1 MDFQDINL
9 IDQLQRALA
18 DANYVEPTPIQVQ
31 AIPPALEGRDILG
44 CAQTGTGK
52 TAAFA
57 LPILN
62 GLGKTNR
69 KAVPFLPKALIL
81 APTRELVIQIGESFD
96 NYGANLFL
104 RHTLIY
110 GGVSEV
116 RQIKAMKRGSHIVI
130 ATPGRLIDLLQ
141 QEALG
146 LSELDYFVLDEAD
159 RMLDMGFQP
168 DLERIMAELPA
179 KRHSLFFSATI
190 DDKVAKLAGSLLKDP
205 VRVDIAPEYPAV
217 ETVAQYLCHVEN
229 AKKRPLLLRLF
240 HELSPGQTMVFV
252 NKKHTA
258 DKLTTWLNK
267 KGFKT
272 DTIHGNKRQTQ
283 RERIMNKFRKEN
295 IQILVATDVASRG
308 IDIDGITHVFNYDL
322 PFDIEDYIHRI
333 GRTGRAGAKGVAVSF
348 CATHEKGTLTEIE
361 TLIGLPIQVMEN
373 RGDSYH
379 APEIESEDRLV
390 KEKSSME
397 DEPKAETDKVAVE
410 HEALT
415 EGTRPEEIV
424 EPEPTDELSEPMEIP
439 MNEDTRPDEIVEPE
453 TTVESSEPM
462 AIPMIEDSRLGE
474 IVEPET
480 TVESS
485 EPMEILMTEDT
496 RLDEIVE
503 PEPTDELSELLEIP
517 MTEGQKN
524 KPEGPEKRSLRKSE
538 NPPTEVKSEGPRKMK
553 VRPTPR
559 RARISEG
566 VIVKL
571 SDKGFG
577 FIKTKSG
584 KELYFHMSNVFGR
597 WRFDSMGEG
606 QRVSFKRVKTD
617 KGHVAEGVKGLEEPP
632 ARPNRY
638 GDRNHR
644 GGRDGDRGRRQD
656 GDRSGSRG
664 RRDGDSRGRRRD
676 GEGDSRAGGNRR
688 SGGGASRPR
697 REGGSESRGG
707 GSGNRRSGGGASRPR
722 REGGSDSRGGGSGN
736 RRSGGGASRPR
747 REGGSESRGGGGGNR
762 RSGGGSESRGGGG
775 GNRRSG
781 GGGGNR
787 RSGGGAAR
795 PNRNSGGAR
804 RSRG

>member
-415 EGTRPEEIV
+415 EGTRPDEIV
-424 EPEPTDELSEPMEIP
+424 EPETTDELSEPMEIP
-439 MNEDTRPDEIVEPE
+439 MNEDTRPDE
-453 TTVESSEPM
+453 T
-462 AIPMIEDSRLGE
+462 
-474 IVEPET
+474 VEPET

-644 GGRDGDRGRRQD
+644 GGRDGDRGRGRRQD

-707 GSGNRRSGGGASRPR
+707 G
-722 REGGSDSRGGGSGN
+722 
-736 RRSGGGASRPR
+736 
-747 REGGSESRGGGGGNR
+747 
-762 RSGGGSESRGGGG
+762 
-775 GNRRSG
+775 
-781 GGGGNR
+781 GGNR

>member
-18 DANYVEPTPIQVQ
+18 NANYVEPTPIQVQ

-415 EGTRPEEIV
+415 EGTRPDEIV
-424 EPEPTDELSEPMEIP
+424 EPETTDELSEPMEIP
-439 MNEDTRPDEIVEPE
+439 MNEDTRPDE
-453 TTVESSEPM
+453 T
-462 AIPMIEDSRLGE
+462 
-474 IVEPET
+474 VEPET

-644 GGRDGDRGRRQD
+644 GGRDGDRGRGRRQD

-707 GSGNRRSGGGASRPR
+707 GSGNRRSGGGAARPR
-722 REGGSDSRGGGSGN
+722 REGGSQSRGGGS
-736 RRSGGGASRPR
+736 
-747 REGGSESRGGGGGNR
+747 
-762 RSGGGSESRGGGG
+762 
-775 GNRRSG
+775 
-781 GGGGNR
+781 GNR

>member
-1 MDFQDINL
+1 
-9 IDQLQRALA
+9 
-18 DANYVEPTPIQVQ
+18 
-31 AIPPALEGRDILG
+31 
-44 CAQTGTGK
+44 
-52 TAAFA
+52 
-57 LPILN
+57 
-62 GLGKTNR
+62 
-69 KAVPFLPKALIL
+69 
-81 APTRELVIQIGESFD
+81 
-96 NYGANLFL
+96 
-104 RHTLIY
+104 
-110 GGVSEV
+110 
-116 RQIKAMKRGSHIVI
+116 
-130 ATPGRLIDLLQ
+130 
-141 QEALG
+141 
-146 LSELDYFVLDEAD
+146 
-159 RMLDMGFQP
+159 
-168 DLERIMAELPA
+168 
-179 KRHSLFFSATI
+179 
-190 DDKVAKLAGSLLKDP
+190 
-205 VRVDIAPEYPAV
+205 
-217 ETVAQYLCHVEN
+217 
-229 AKKRPLLLRLF
+229 
-240 HELSPGQTMVFV
+240 
-252 NKKHTA
+252 
-258 DKLTTWLNK
+258 
-267 KGFKT
+267 
-272 DTIHGNKRQTQ
+272 
-283 RERIMNKFRKEN
+283 
-295 IQILVATDVASRG
+295 
-308 IDIDGITHVFNYDL
+308 
-322 PFDIEDYIHRI
+322 
-333 GRTGRAGAKGVAVSF
+333 
-348 CATHEKGTLTEIE
+348 
-361 TLIGLPIQVMEN
+361 
-373 RGDSYH
+373 
-379 APEIESEDRLV
+379 
-390 KEKSSME
+390 
-397 DEPKAETDKVAVE
+397 
-410 HEALT
+410 
-415 EGTRPEEIV
+415 
-424 EPEPTDELSEPMEIP
+424 
-439 MNEDTRPDEIVEPE
+439 
-453 TTVESSEPM
+453 
-462 AIPMIEDSRLGE
+462 
-474 IVEPET
+474 
-480 TVESS
+480 
-485 EPMEILMTEDT
+485 MTEDT

-644 GGRDGDRGRRQD
+644 GGRDGDRGRGRRQD
-656 GDRSGSRG
+656 GDRSGARG

-707 GSGNRRSGGGASRPR
+707 G
-722 REGGSDSRGGGSGN
+722 
-736 RRSGGGASRPR
+736 
-747 REGGSESRGGGGGNR
+747 
-762 RSGGGSESRGGGG
+762 G

>member
-141 QEALG
+141 QGALG

-168 DLERIMAELPA
+168 DLERIMAELPD

-190 DDKVAKLAGSLLKDP
+190 DDKVAKLAGSLLKNP

-361 TLIGLPIQVMEN
+361 TLIGLPIEVMEN

-379 APEIESEDRLV
+379 APKIQSEDLLV

-397 DEPKAETDKVAVE
+397 EEPNAETDSVTVE
-410 HEALT
+410 HKAIT
-415 EGTRPEEIV
+415 EGTHLDEIV
-424 EPEPTDELSEPMEIP
+424 VPEPTDEL
-439 MNEDTRPDEIVEPE
+439 
-453 TTVESSEPM
+453 
-462 AIPMIEDSRLGE
+462 
-474 IVEPET
+474 
-480 TVESS
+480 S

-524 KPEGPEKRSLRKSE
+524 KPEAPEKRSLRKSE
-538 NPPTEVKSEGPRKMK
+538 NPPTGVKSEGPRKMK

-597 WRFDSMGEG
+597 WRFDSLGEG

-644 GGRDGDRGRRQD
+644 GGRDGDRGRRRD

-664 RRDGDSRGRRRD
+664 RRDGDSRGRRR
-676 GEGDSRAGGNRR
+676 EGGSDSRAGGNRH
-688 SGGGASRPR
+688 
-697 REGGSESRGG
+697 
-707 GSGNRRSGGGASRPR
+707 
-722 REGGSDSRGGGSGN
+722 
-736 RRSGGGASRPR
+736 SGGGASRPR
-747 REGGSESRGGGGGNR
+747 REGGSESRGGGGGKR
-762 RSGGGSESRGGGG
+762 RSGGGVSRSRRDGGSQSRGGGG

-781 GGGGNR
+781 GGA
-787 RSGGGAAR
+787 SR

>member
-415 EGTRPEEIV
+415 EGTRP
-424 EPEPTDELSEPMEIP
+424 
-439 MNEDTRPDEIVEPE
+439 DEIVEPE

-462 AIPMIEDSRLGE
+462 EIPMIEDTRPGE
-474 IVEPET
+474 IVEQGKT
-480 TVESS
+480 DESL

-644 GGRDGDRGRRQD
+644 GGRDGDRGRGRRQD

-707 GSGNRRSGGGASRPR
+707 G
-722 REGGSDSRGGGSGN
+722 
-736 RRSGGGASRPR
+736 
-747 REGGSESRGGGGGNR
+747 
-762 RSGGGSESRGGGG
+762 
-775 GNRRSG
+775 
-781 GGGGNR
+781 GGNR

>member
-415 EGTRPEEIV
+415 EGTRPDEIV
-424 EPEPTDELSEPMEIP
+424 EPETTDELSEPMEIP
-439 MNEDTRPDEIVEPE
+439 MNEDTRPDETVEPE

-462 AIPMIEDSRLGE
+462 EIPMTEDTRPGE
-474 IVEPET
+474 IVEQGKT
-480 TVESS
+480 DESL

-644 GGRDGDRGRRQD
+644 GGRDGDRGRGRRQD
-656 GDRSGSRG
+656 GDRSGARG

-707 GSGNRRSGGGASRPR
+707 G
-722 REGGSDSRGGGSGN
+722 
-736 RRSGGGASRPR
+736 
-747 REGGSESRGGGGGNR
+747 
-762 RSGGGSESRGGGG
+762 G

>member
-18 DANYVEPTPIQVQ
+18 NANYVEPTPIQVQ

-390 KEKSSME
+390 NEKSSME

-415 EGTRPEEIV
+415 EGTRPDEIV
-424 EPEPTDELSEPMEIP
+424 EPETTDELSEPMEIP
-439 MNEDTRPDEIVEPE
+439 MNEDTRPDE
-453 TTVESSEPM
+453 T
-462 AIPMIEDSRLGE
+462 
-474 IVEPET
+474 VEPET

-644 GGRDGDRGRRQD
+644 GGRDGDRGRGRRQD

-707 GSGNRRSGGGASRPR
+707 GSGNRRSGGGAARPR
-722 REGGSDSRGGGSGN
+722 REGGSQSRGGGS
-736 RRSGGGASRPR
+736 
-747 REGGSESRGGGGGNR
+747 
-762 RSGGGSESRGGGG
+762 
-775 GNRRSG
+775 
-781 GGGGNR
+781 GNR

>member
-397 DEPKAETDKVAVE
+397 EEPNAETDKVAVE

-415 EGTRPEEIV
+415 EGTRPDEIV
-424 EPEPTDELSEPMEIP
+424 KPEPTDELSEPMEIP

-462 AIPMIEDSRLGE
+462 EIPMTEDTRPDE

-480 TVESS
+480 TCLLYTS
-485 EPMEILMTEDT
+485 DAA
-496 RLDEIVE
+496 DE
-503 PEPTDELSELLEIP
+503 
-517 MTEGQKN
+517 
-524 KPEGPEKRSLRKSE
+524 
-538 NPPTEVKSEGPRKMK
+538 
-553 VRPTPR
+553 
-559 RARISEG
+559 
-566 VIVKL
+566 
-571 SDKGFG
+571 
-577 FIKTKSG
+577 
-584 KELYFHMSNVFGR
+584 
-597 WRFDSMGEG
+597 
-606 QRVSFKRVKTD
+606 
-617 KGHVAEGVKGLEEPP
+617 
-632 ARPNRY
+632 
-638 GDRNHR
+638 
-644 GGRDGDRGRRQD
+644 
-656 GDRSGSRG
+656 
-664 RRDGDSRGRRRD
+664 
-676 GEGDSRAGGNRR
+676 
-688 SGGGASRPR
+688 
-697 REGGSESRGG
+697 
-707 GSGNRRSGGGASRPR
+707 
-722 REGGSDSRGGGSGN
+722 
-736 RRSGGGASRPR
+736 
-747 REGGSESRGGGGGNR
+747 
-762 RSGGGSESRGGGG
+762 
-775 GNRRSG
+775 
-781 GGGGNR
+781 
-787 RSGGGAAR
+787 
-795 PNRNSGGAR
+795 
-804 RSRG
+804 

>member
-397 DEPKAETDKVAVE
+397 DEPNAETDKVAVE

-415 EGTRPEEIV
+415 EGTRPDEIV
-424 EPEPTDELSEPMEIP
+424 EPETTDELSEPMEIP
-439 MNEDTRPDEIVEPE
+439 MNEDTRPDE
-453 TTVESSEPM
+453 T
-462 AIPMIEDSRLGE
+462 
-474 IVEPET
+474 VEPET

-644 GGRDGDRGRRQD
+644 GGRDGDRGRGRRQD
-656 GDRSGSRG
+656 GDRSGARG

-707 GSGNRRSGGGASRPR
+707 G
-722 REGGSDSRGGGSGN
+722 
-736 RRSGGGASRPR
+736 
-747 REGGSESRGGGGGNR
+747 
-762 RSGGGSESRGGGG
+762 
-775 GNRRSG
+775 
-781 GGGGNR
+781 GGNR

>member
-18 DANYVEPTPIQVQ
+18 DANYVTPTPIQVQ

-62 GLGKTNR
+62 RLGKKNR
-69 KAVPFLPKALIL
+69 KAIPFLPKALIL

-96 NYGANLFL
+96 TYGANLFL

-141 QEALG
+141 QGALG
-146 LSELDYFVLDEAD
+146 LSELESFVLDEAD

-168 DLERIMAELPA
+168 DLERIMAELPD
-179 KRHSLFFSATI
+179 KRHSMFFSATI
-190 DDKVAKLAGSLLKDP
+190 DDKVAKLAGSLLQDP
-205 VRVDIAPEYPAV
+205 FRVDIAPEFPAV
-217 ETVAQYLCHVEN
+217 DTVTQYLCHVEN
-229 AKKRPLLLRLF
+229 AKKRPLLLRLL
-240 HELSPGQTMVFV
+240 HELTPGQTIVFV

-295 IQILVATDVASRG
+295 VQILVATDVASRG

-348 CATHEKGTLTEIE
+348 CATHEKGTLAEIE
-361 TLIGLPIQVMEN
+361 TLIGFPIQIMKN
-373 RGDSYH
+373 PGDSYH
-379 APEIESEDRLV
+379 TPEIKREVTTTQEI
-390 KEKSSME
+390 SSME
-397 DEPKAETDKVAVE
+397 EEASAETDNITNE
-410 HEALT
+410 HDAIT
-415 EGTRPEEIV
+415 
-424 EPEPTDELSEPMEIP
+424 
-439 MNEDTRPDEIVEPE
+439 EDTRPDEIVK
-453 TTVESSEPM
+453 
-462 AIPMIEDSRLGE
+462 
-474 IVEPET
+474 
-480 TVESS
+480 
-485 EPMEILMTEDT
+485 
-496 RLDEIVE
+496 

-524 KPEGPEKRSLRKSE
+524 KPETPVKRSLRKSE
-538 NPPTEVKSEGPRKMK
+538 NPPAEVKSDGPRKMK

-597 WRFDSMGEG
+597 WRFDSLGEG

-644 GGRDGDRGRRQD
+644 GGRDGDRGRRRD
-656 GDRSGSRG
+656 GDRDRRGSRG

-676 GEGDSRAGGNRR
+676 GE
-688 SGGGASRPR
+688 
-697 REGGSESRGG
+697 SESRGG
-707 GSGNRRSGGGASRPR
+707 GSGNRRGSGASRR
-722 REGGSDSRGGGSGN
+722 RRDGGSQ
-736 RRSGGGASRPR
+736 
-747 REGGSESRGGGGGNR
+747 SRGGGGGNR
-762 RSGGGSESRGGGG
+762 RSGGVTS
-775 GNRRSG
+775 
-781 GGGGNR
+781 
-787 RSGGGAAR
+787 R
-795 PNRNSGGAR
+795 PNRNSGGDR

>member
-415 EGTRPEEIV
+415 EGTRPDEIV
-424 EPEPTDELSEPMEIP
+424 EPETTDELSEPMEIP
-439 MNEDTRPDEIVEPE
+439 MNEDTRPDE
-453 TTVESSEPM
+453 T
-462 AIPMIEDSRLGE
+462 
-474 IVEPET
+474 VEPET

-644 GGRDGDRGRRQD
+644 GGRDGDRGRGRRQD

-688 SGGGASRPR
+688 SGGEASRPR

-747 REGGSESRGGGGGNR
+747 R
-762 RSGGGSESRGGGG
+762 
-775 GNRRSG
+775 
-781 GGGGNR
+781 
-787 RSGGGAAR
+787 
-795 PNRNSGGAR
+795 NSGGAR

>member
-18 DANYVEPTPIQVQ
+18 DANYVTPTPIQVQ

-62 GLGKTNR
+62 RLGKKNR

-96 NYGANLFL
+96 TYGANLFL

-141 QEALG
+141 QGALG
-146 LSELDYFVLDEAD
+146 LSELESFVLDEAD

-168 DLERIMAELPA
+168 DLERIMAELPD
-179 KRHSLFFSATI
+179 KRHSMFFSATI
-190 DDKVAKLAGSLLKDP
+190 DDKVAKLAGSLLQDP
-205 VRVDIAPEYPAV
+205 FRVDIAPEFPAV
-217 ETVAQYLCHVEN
+217 DTVTQYLCHVEN
-229 AKKRPLLLRLF
+229 AKKRPLLLRFL
-240 HELSPGQTMVFV
+240 HELTPGQTIVFV

-295 IQILVATDVASRG
+295 VQILVATDVASRG

-348 CATHEKGTLTEIE
+348 CATHEKGTLAEIE
-361 TLIGLPIQVMEN
+361 TLIGFPIQIMKN
-373 RGDSYH
+373 PGDSYH
-379 APEIESEDRLV
+379 TPEIKREVTTTQEI
-390 KEKSSME
+390 SSME
-397 DEPKAETDKVAVE
+397 EEANAETDNITNE
-410 HEALT
+410 HDAIT
-415 EGTRPEEIV
+415 
-424 EPEPTDELSEPMEIP
+424 
-439 MNEDTRPDEIVEPE
+439 EDTRPDEIVKPE
-453 TTVESSEPM
+453 QMDESSE
-462 AIPMIEDSRLGE
+462 S
-474 IVEPET
+474 
-480 TVESS
+480 
-485 EPMEILMTEDT
+485 MEILMPEDT

-524 KPEGPEKRSLRKSE
+524 KPETPVKRSLRKSE
-538 NPPTEVKSEGPRKMK
+538 NPPAEVKSDGPRKMK

-597 WRFDSMGEG
+597 WRFDSLGEG

-644 GGRDGDRGRRQD
+644 GGRDGDRGRRRD
-656 GDRSGSRG
+656 GDRDRRGSRG

-676 GEGDSRAGGNRR
+676 GE
-688 SGGGASRPR
+688 
-697 REGGSESRGG
+697 SESRGG
-707 GSGNRRSGGGASRPR
+707 GSGNRRGSGASRR
-722 REGGSDSRGGGSGN
+722 GRDGGNQSRGGASGN
-736 RRSGGGASRPR
+736 RRGSGASRR
-747 REGGSESRGGGGGNR
+747 RRDGGSQSRGGGGGNR
-762 RSGGGSESRGGGG
+762 RSGGVTS
-775 GNRRSG
+775 
-781 GGGGNR
+781 
-787 RSGGGAAR
+787 R
-795 PNRNSGGAR
+795 PNRNSGGDR